1 MNYIDIIKFHPYQG
15 SYFNLFNVKKNNY
28 EIDYWG
34 LAGVRFLK
42 QILNDN
48 KNKELIKIGVASY
61 LPLERSLKMIDKEL
75 SIRLKIV
82 GQNYSN
88 ADYIFNNNISEV
100 NKFVDDKYNIPK
112 DFKLVDEFSINGF
125 IMYEMYKKI

>member
-1 MNYIDIIKFHPYQG
+1 
-15 SYFNLFNVKKNNY
+15 
-28 EIDYWG
+28 
-34 LAGVRFLK
+34 
-42 QILNDN
+42 
-48 KNKELIKIGVASY
+48 
-61 LPLERSLKMIDKEL
+61 MIDKEL

-125 IMYEMYKKI
+125 IMYEMYKKFNYEIVYL

>member
-34 LAGVRFLK
+34 LAGVRFLE